1 MCLLRGSNEKYT
13 IPSVKCSCQKTLLIK
28 RSIHRT
34 YGAEKL
40 SNNTRGVRSAK
51 SRIRRMMT
59 TNGLVS
65 SIKKSQGLG
74 AGRERNLK
82 IKRDLRDFNQ
92 L

>member
-1 MCLLRGSNEKYT
+1 MLLPKNLTDQT
-13 IPSVKCSCQKTLLIK
+13 IHTQDIWGRETL
-28 RSIHRT
+28 
-34 YGAEKL
+34 
-40 SNNTRGVRSAK
+40 NTRGVRSAK